1 MQNCFWYKQKAVSV
15 ILSAV
20 SQSHLLGLLFLF
32 LTHTSECLKMFAR
45 NQASS
50 FLHEPHETKEQ
61 QLTHQKTHC
70 VSEKDKKM
78 QEESDGARNAIQHYE

>member
-32 LTHTSECLKMFAR
+32 LTHTSECLKLFAR
-45 NQASS
+45 NQASN

-61 QLTHQKTHC
+61 QLTHQKNPLC
-70 VSEKDKKM
+70 IYEKDKKM
-78 QEESDGARNAIQHYE
+78 QDESDGARKSYIAL